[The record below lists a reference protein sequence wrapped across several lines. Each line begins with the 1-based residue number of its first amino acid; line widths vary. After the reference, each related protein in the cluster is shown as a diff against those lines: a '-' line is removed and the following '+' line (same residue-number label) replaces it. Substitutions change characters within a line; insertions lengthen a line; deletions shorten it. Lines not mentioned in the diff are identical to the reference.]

1 MLFNSVQFYVF
12 FLVISVLYFVCTH
25 KIKKNLYS
33 RLLLLAASLFFYAC
47 WNPAYLLLILTSV
60 VITWLSGLLMEKADL
75 SGANPLLKKKLI
87 LAGSLTIN
95 LLILFFF
102 KYYGFFSDSVQ
113 FVCAKAG
120 LQPKIPAFS
129 VLLPVGISF
138 YTFQALGYSIDVYRG
153 TIKAEHN
160 FITYALFVTFFPQLV
175 AGPIERSGNLLP
187 QFKVDHTFDYD
198 RVVDGLK
205 LMAYGMFKKVVVAG
219 QLAKYVDKA
228 YADIAG
234 SSGTAIAIATIFFAF
249 QILCDFSGYS
259 DIAIGAAKVL
269 GFNLMRNFERPYF
282 SKSIAE
288 FWRRWHISLSTWFKD
303 YVYIPL
309 GGSRCSTA
317 RRCFNLFVTFLI
329 SGLWHGA
336 AFHFVLWGALHGL
349 YQVFGVLTKP
359 LRAAF
364 LRKVHII
371 SKDGKTKR
379 WWQFVQAA
387 FTFALVCLAWI
398 FFRASTTAEAL
409 LALKKVFFAPKEI
422 IQSVTGLL
430 NGTIG
435 FGEGFFRP
443 YTLGLKKTTLISFV
457 MYIAVIT
464 VVSFITRNRNGRE
477 LIKEKPLPVRWF
489 LYYAVVGM
497 VFYFMVDAG
506 LFEAAEFIYF
516 QF

>member
-1 MLFNSVQFYVF
+1 MIFNSVQFYVF

-75 SGANPLLKKKLI
+75 SGANLLLKKKLI

-234 SSGTAIAIATIFFAF
+234 SSGTAIAIATVFFAF

-282 SKSIAE
+282 SKSDRHFHSEAPRKRTYGTQGAHYRKVSDKRKRSDKITA
-288 FWRRWHISLSTWFKD
+288 LS
-303 YVYIPL
+303 YIQ
-309 GGSRCSTA
+309 
-317 RRCFNLFVTFLI
+317 FLFV
-329 SGLWHGA
+329 
-336 AFHFVLWGALHGL
+336 
-349 YQVFGVLTKP
+349 FG
-359 LRAAF
+359 
-364 LRKVHII
+364 
-371 SKDGKTKR
+371 G
-379 WWQFVQAA
+379 
-387 FTFALVCLAWI
+387 
-398 FFRASTTAEAL
+398 
-409 LALKKVFFAPKEI
+409 
-422 IQSVTGLL
+422 
-430 NGTIG
+430 
-435 FGEGFFRP
+435 
-443 YTLGLKKTTLISFV
+443 
-457 MYIAVIT
+457 
-464 VVSFITRNRNGRE
+464 RNG
-477 LIKEKPLPVRWF
+477 
-489 LYYAVVGM
+489 Y
-497 VFYFMVDAG
+497 
-506 LFEAAEFIYF
+506 
-516 QF
+516 